1 MQNKHPILLLAPAAL
16 LSLLLVGCGGD
27 DKGFLDPV
35 PDVSSLTAH
44 PQVFVLKQGETQH
57 IDLNQSVVA
66 NKISNWK
73 IADLDDKTGL
83 GAILNP
89 QATSFDYQ
97 ATQSGAG
104 SFNYTVKGDNLTAT
118 SQIVLA
124 VNAGETP
131 GNNIPVADNITLS
144 TFNNVDATVDLS
156 AYITDADG
164 DTLRIN
170 KLVSASNRFTLNGF
184 QVTFAP
190 DGFVGVDQAVYS
202 VDDGRGGYALAYIVV
217 TSNDANP
224 PVPNTAPEAKDDSQS
239 MDVAKQSVLNI
250 N

>member
-1 MQNKHPILLLAPAAL
+1 MQNKHSIFPLAPAAL
-16 LSLLLVGCGGD
+16 LSLLLAGCGG

-35 PDVSSLTAH
+35 TEVSSLTAS
-44 PQVFVLKQGETQH
+44 PQVFVLKQGETQRV
-57 IDLNQSVVA
+57 DLTQSVVA
-66 NKISNWK
+66 KNVASWK

-83 GAILNP
+83 GTILNP
-89 QATSFDYQ
+89 QATYFDYQ

-144 TFNNVDATVDLS
+144 TFNNVDAIIDLS

-202 VDDGRGGYALAYIVV
+202 VDDGRGGYALA
-217 TSNDANP
+217 
-224 PVPNTAPEAKDDSQS
+224 
-239 MDVAKQSVLNI
+239 
-250 N
+250 